1 MKNKKFII
9 HNNTTSFDDYEI
21 FEFIVYVMKK
31 GLLSNKETEYC
42 YCKVDNLKNISKIEE
57 MENQQKKFIE
67 YLENEIK
74 ERKIQILG
82 YHPTTQLLI
91 EQIIETEKK
100 VLSKYKEIIGDDK

>member
-42 YCKVDNLKNISKIEE
+42 YCTVRQFEKIELVCIFNKTKNNYRIDVYE
-57 MENQQKKFIE
+57 
-67 YLENEIK
+67 
-74 ERKIQILG
+74 KIR
-82 YHPTTQLLI
+82 
-91 EQIIETEKK
+91 
-100 VLSKYKEIIGDDK
+100 SDK